1 MRTSA
6 NPFDGLRFGW
16 GRSLPVVLQSEA
28 AECGLASLAM
38 IARYHGHAIDLAGL
52 RQRFSSSLKGVTLAR
67 LIEIAGELQL
77 APRPLRLEMEHLA
90 KLATPCLLHW
100 NLSHF
105 VVLKRVTGR
114 FAVIHDPARG
124 VRRLTLAE
132 VSDAFT
138 GVALELS
145 PRPDF
150 RPLEARRSISLSAL
164 AGSITG
170 LRSALVQILVLSAA
184 LEVFGIFGPFYL
196 QWVVDQVLVVADK
209 PLLTTLGIAFLLVT
223 FFSVAITALRGW
235 VVIYASTILGVQ
247 WATNVFAHLMRL
259 PADFF
264 EKRHVGDIVSRAG
277 AVQNIQSAMTTKLI
291 GAILDGVMAV
301 VTLGILLAYN
311 VWLAGLVFGTFC
323 VYALLRLAVFTPLRR
338 ATEEQIF
345 FGATQQSQLLE
356 SIRGAQPIKLFNKQ
370 DERTARYANALVD
383 TANAGVAVQRLG
395 LVFSSAQ
402 SLLFGVENVVL
413 IWLAAGQVI
422 AGHFTV
428 GMLIAFATY
437 SQQFTSRAGSLVDA
451 WVDFR
456 MLRLYAERL
465 ADIVL
470 TAPESHLEA
479 GYDGPP
485 PAASIELRNVSFR
498 YAESEPWILR
508 DCSLI
513 IEAGS
518 SLAIVGPSGCGKTTL
533 AKIILGLLEP
543 TEGEVLVGGMEL
555 HRLGLK
561 AYRSMVAAVMQ
572 DDRLFA
578 GSVAENISFF
588 DPDADMSIVERSA
601 KLALIHDDI
610 VRMPMGY
617 RSLIGDMGSA
627 LSGGQQQRLILAR
640 AIYRK
645 PRILVL
651 DEATSHLDHNREHEI
666 NHEIAQLSITRIVIA
681 HRIETILSSNTICLL
696 TNGQQKLFDKDEF
709 FCLYSNST
717 GAMTVSH
724 GLTS

>member
-1 MRTSA
+1 
-6 NPFDGLRFGW
+6 
-16 GRSLPVVLQSEA
+16 
-28 AECGLASLAM
+28 M
-38 IARYHGHAIDLAGL
+38 IARYHGHAVDLAGL

-90 KLATPCLLHW
+90 KLATPYLLHW

-277 AVQNIQSAMTTKLI
+277 AVQNIQSALTTKLI

-301 VTLGILLAYN
+301 VTLGILIAYN

-323 VYALLRLAVFTPLRR
+323 VYALLRLLIFRPLRR
-338 ATEEQIF
+338 ATEEQIA
-345 FGATQQSQLLE
+345 FGASQQSQLLE

-451 WVDFR
+451 SVDFR
-456 MLRLYAERL
+456 MLRLYGERL

-485 PAASIELRNVSFR
+485 PAAGIELRNVSFR
-498 YAESEPWILR
+498 YADSEPWILR
-508 DCSLI
+508 DCSLK

-543 TEGEVLVGGMEL
+543 IEGEVLVGGMKV
-555 HRLGLK
+555 RKLGLK
-561 AYRSMVAAVMQ
+561 AYRRMIAAVMQ

-578 GSVAENISFF
+578 GSVADNIAFF
-588 DPDADMSIVERSA
+588 DPDATMPRIEQAAR
-601 KLALIHDDI
+601 LAVIHDDI
-610 VRMPMGY
+610 IKMPMGY
-617 RSLIGDMGSA
+617 RSLVGDMGSA
-627 LSGGQQQRLILAR
+627 LSGGQQQRVILAR
-640 AIYRK
+640 ALYHN
-645 PRILVL
+645 PQILVL
-651 DEATSHLDHNREHEI
+651 DEATSHLDPAREQHI
-666 NHEIAQLSITRIVIA
+666 SAAIGNLAITRIIIA
-681 HRIETILSSNTICLL
+681 HRAETIARADRICLL
-696 TNGQQKLFDKDEF
+696 TNGQLKLFNKDEF
-709 FCLYSNST
+709 LHLYSNNADT
-717 GAMTVSH
+717 GAAESGIFERV
-724 GLTS
+724 